1 VQFLDVIVKWLLDF
15 PLFCIENIR
24 NKKHWSIKT
33 MARERKDGRPIYMK
47 DFYSL
52 LRHFNSYVCFDVRKF
67 STEINKLLDCLHSS
81 RGSISLMQEEA
92 GTQYLSDAELEI
104 YENTYQT
111 VYEIYDKLE
120 KEIELIKQHQEKLY
134 QLIRQLEDITAN
146 KY

>member
-1 VQFLDVIVKWLLDF
+1 MTK
-15 PLFCIENIR
+15 
-24 NKKHWSIKT
+24 
-33 MARERKDGRPIYMK
+33 ERKDGRPIYMK

-120 KEIELIKQHQEKLY
+120 KEIELIKQHQENLY
-134 QLIRQLEDITAN
+134 QLIKQLEDITAD
-146 KY
+146 KV